1 MKILSLSVALLHHI
15 QSHWQALDILNIYC
29 DISSCIVINVSFVTV
44 VYSYWIDQLL
54 YCCHCYHSHTLM
66 FMIWGNYRVSY
77 KNARNFLKSWHFC
90 LPTRFTRHLPGLWRD
105 IRINMIFA
113 TRFLL
118 ALAISEVAVG
128 LEDGGRANINSMYIY
143 TINIMK

>member
-1 MKILSLSVALLHHI
+1 MLSTIVMF
-15 QSHWQALDILNIYC
+15 Y
-29 DISSCIVINVSFVTV
+29 SCIVINVSFVTV

-66 FMIWGNYRVSY
+66 FMIRGNYRVSY

-90 LPTRFTRHLPGLWRD
+90 LPTRLKRHLPGLWRD

-128 LEDGGRANINSMYIY
+128 LEDGGNSNIDSTYMYIRPLIFKDFEFLCSLICY
-143 TINIMK
+143 FC